1 MNKGMH
7 INDALL
13 QGKRLE
19 MSVLSF
25 LHQEIYSNF
34 DNLMALIKIKQPNLS
49 RLLKRMVNKK
59 LLEKHSLTLDTCKIS
74 LWGITNEGIAKV
86 GDSEYAPMYCFT
98 PSRISLVTLNHT
110 LMNQRVYISL
120 KHINWTNWTNADR
133 YTFKQKYSI
142 PHRPDAIVTTPNGT
156 VTAIET
162 ELTLKSPIRYRSIMK
177 SHIQAKT
184 KGFWGHVIYVVRDEE
199 YKKMLKRRFDNIK
212 FIPFDNSRH
221 DFEKYRNM
229 VSIFT
234 LDEVGKLTQT
244 Q

>member
-1 MNKGMH
+1 MS
-7 INDALL
+7 ALL
-13 QGKRLE
+13 PAPKAKARGEEKELV
-19 MSVLSF
+19 VLSF
-25 LHQEIYSNF
+25 LHQEIFSDF
-34 DNLMALIKIKQPNLS
+34 KNLF
-49 RLLKRMVNKK
+49 RLLKIAKNHTYSLLDRLVKK
-59 LLEKHSLTLDTCKIS
+59 GLLEKHTLSIQTGKIT
-74 LWGITNEGIAKV
+74 LWGITNDGIAKV
-86 GDSEYAPMYCFT
+86 GDSEHAPMYCFT

-110 LMNQRVYISL
+110 LMNQHVYISL
-120 KHINWTNWTNADR
+120 KHINWTNWINADR
-133 YTFKQKYSI
+133 HTFKQKYSI

-162 ELTLKSPIRYRSIMK
+162 ELTLKTPMRYRSIMK

-184 KGFWGHVIYVVRDEE
+184 KGFWGHVIYVVKDEE